1 MSETKRKIVVTSAL
15 PYANGDI
22 HIGHL
27 VEYLQTDFWVRF
39 QKMRGNEC
47 LYICADDT
55 HGTPIMVRSRNE
67 GITPEELIA
76 RSYTQHVKDFDD
88 FQVKFDHYGST
99 NCDENRVLSE
109 QIFKAMEVSGAITAR
124 IQPQLFCKK
133 DQMFLPDRF
142 VKGVCPKCAAE
153 NQYGDSCDVCGETYA
168 AEELKDASCT
178 LCGSKPITRDSEHL
192 YFELEPSRDFLK
204 EWIPTHTAPE
214 MANKLLEWFDE
225 PLRGWCISR
234 DEPYF
239 GFEIPGHPGKFFYV
253 WVDAP
258 IGYMGSLTE
267 WCAETGESFD
277 DWWQNKDAELYHFI
291 GKDIVRFH
299 SLFWPAMLKT
309 AGFKT
314 PDQVFVHGF
323 LTVNGEKMSKSKGT
337 FIKARTYLDH
347 LEAQD
352 LRFYYACK
360 LNSTPDDMDLNMD
373 DFIGRVNSDLVGKIT
388 NLVSRGAQM
397 LHKRLD
403 GDCGTM
409 DEEGCKLCEEA
420 RSRSDKIAKH
430 YEDRDFNKAMVEV
443 RELADLANQYFD
455 TAAPWKSIKSDPEV
469 ARSVMTSILN
479 LFRILAIYL
488 QPVLPEYSAKVA
500 QLFNEEPYA
509 WSDIEKKIES
519 VPINKYAYLA
529 QRVEVDAVTKMVE
542 ESRNSFAA
550 PPAEAVAPE
559 IEPVKETIDFETFS
573 KMDLRVATVI
583 SAEAVEKADKLL
595 RVMLDIGDGK
605 PRQVFAGIKKYYDP
619 EKLVGRQV
627 VMVANLAPRKMRF
640 GLSEGMIVAAGNP
653 DGDLFVVSPD
663 TGAIPGA
670 GVK

>member
-1 MSETKRKIVVTSAL
+1 MSDNKRKIVVTSAL

-39 QKMRGNEC
+39 QKMRGHDC

-76 RSYTQHVKDFDD
+76 RSYKQHVKDFDD
-88 FQVKFDHYGST
+88 FQVNFDHYGST
-99 NCDENRVLSE
+99 NCDENRAFSE
-109 QIFKAMEVSGAITAR
+109 KIFKAMEASGNITQR
-124 IQPQLFCKK
+124 TQPQLFCEK

-142 VKGVCPKCAAE
+142 VKGSCPKCSAE
-153 NQYGDSCDVCGETYA
+153 NQYGDSCDSCGETYA
-168 AEELKDASCT
+168 AEELKDARCT
-178 LCGSKPITRDSEHL
+178 LCGSTPITRESEHL

-204 EWIPTHTAPE
+204 EWIPVHTAPE
-214 MANKLLEWFDE
+214 IANKLLEWFDE

-234 DEPYF
+234 DAPYF

-258 IGYMGSLTE
+258 IGYMASLTQ
-267 WCAETGESFD
+267 WCQKNGENFD
-277 DWWQNKDAELYHFI
+277 EWWQSPDAELYHFI

-309 AGFKT
+309 AEYKT

-347 LEAQD
+347 LKAQD

-360 LNSTPDDMDLNMD
+360 LNSTADDMDLNMD

-388 NLVSRGAQM
+388 NLASRGAQM
-397 LHKRLD
+397 LYKRLD
-403 GDCGTM
+403 GVCGVM
-409 DEEGCKLCEEA
+409 DDDGRRLCDEA
-420 RSRSDKIAKH
+420 RSKAELVAKH
-430 YEDRDFNKAMVEV
+430 YEARDFNKAMVEV
-443 RELADLANQYFD
+443 RALADLANQYFD
-455 TAAPWKSIKSDPEV
+455 TQAPWLLIKTDPEA
-469 ARSVMTSILN
+469 ARCVMTSVLN

-488 QPVLPEYSAKVA
+488 QPVLPEYALKVA
-500 QLFNEEPYA
+500 ALFNEEPYV
-509 WSDIEKKIES
+509 WSDIEKVIES
-519 VPINKYAYLA
+519 VPINKYAYLT
-529 QRVEVDAVTKMVE
+529 QRVEQDAVTRMVA
-542 ESRNSFAA
+542 ESKES
-550 PPAEAVAPE
+550 AVQDSVVVIPG
-559 IEPVKETIDFETFS
+559 IEPVKETIDFDTFS
-573 KMDLRVATVI
+573 KIDLRVATVI

-605 PRQVFAGIKKYYDP
+605 LRQVFAGIKKYYDP
-619 EKLVGRQV
+619 DKLVGRQV
-627 VMVANLAPRKMRF
+627 VMAANLAPRKMRF

-663 TGAIPGA
+663 AGALPGA